1 MNKKV
6 GESKL
11 MRLAA
16 CLVTAASL
24 TANVASA
31 TELQFGPGNAS
42 IFLIEAGV
50 EAHVVGVYGLT
61 GAHFVQR
68 GDGFRAFTD
77 SRVVDCEK
85 GSGAT
90 AYDHSWCSY
99 YSEIDILAW
108 QGWLQYTPYADEDA
122 YAHAMHLYYDE
133 GDTSFKDFYTC
144 AYEAGETISWDP
156 IPIDES
162 FVDAVEARF
171 SGTYRLL
178 YLEVGFLNYNWY
190 GSVGDIYHAV
200 VCCGYAIDTTKPLT
214 DPTRLKGLFI
224 IDPDNDRETNGGRA
238 AAPNTITY
246 CPVRRVNNQY
256 EIQGIFGATGYLD
269 WADYSTPPPSSSCGP
284 DPTSWSATVSFNA
297 NGGVGSM
304 ADQAYTLCTELT
316 LTPNAFKRFGYAFA
330 GWATS
335 PDGPVVYGDGA
346 NVYHGC
352 SPMTLYAVWSEVF
365 AGKVDTS
372 FTKAQTVVGALYTG
386 NGLAGTT
393 QVKFGKISNKRTV
406 KISATASILMN
417 GRAKK
422 VMATAATVDVDNLQ
436 AVLSFK
442 APIGD
447 MTLTMGADGTFK
459 LMNATYFMGAA
470 TVGGAVGG
478 QKTFSLGGFNLVVPG
493 TLLEDLLPYAETFSV
508 AGTRWQFAKAASVK
522 LVKNRATNT
531 SDLVV
536 DNSSGKTNLSGLK
549 LTYVPRTG
557 LFRGAFKAY
566 GLSETNG
573 KKKVTKYT
581 VSVIGF
587 IVNGTGSGEASCR
600 RPAGGPWSVTVK

>member
-1 MNKKV
+1 MNEKV
-6 GESKL
+6 GDSKL

-31 TELQFGPGNAS
+31 TELQFGPGNGS
-42 IFLIEAGV
+42 SFWIEAGV
-50 EAHVVGVYGLT
+50 EAHVVGVYGLSWS
-61 GAHFVQR
+61 HFVPR
-68 GDGFRAFTD
+68 GDGFRVFTD

-85 GSGAT
+85 GSGAS
-90 AYDHSWCSY
+90 AYDHYRCED
-99 YSEIDILAW
+99 YSDFDILAW
-108 QGWLQYTPYADEDA
+108 QGWLQYTPYADVDA
-122 YAHAMHLYYDE
+122 YAYAYHLRWDE
-133 GDTSFKDFYTC
+133 FDMSFKSFKTC
-144 AYEAGETISWDP
+144 ANAVGKDYSWEWVGDP
-156 IPIDES
+156 YCDD
-162 FVDAVEARF
+162 FAVYLTDALSLTDRLVELYVYF
-171 SGTYRLL
+171 S
-178 YLEVGFLNYNWY
+178 NYDWY
-190 GSVGDIYHAV
+190 GTPFWGDHCV
-200 VCCGYAIDTTKPLT
+200 VCCGYALDTTKPLT
-214 DPTRLKGLFI
+214 DPTCLKGLFI

-246 CPVRRVNNQY
+246 CPTAWDEDNGMFA
-256 EIQGIFGATGYLD
+256 IQGIWGATGYID
-269 WADYSTPPPSSSCGP
+269 DAYAPTPPDDVTPRW
-284 DPTSWSATVSFNA
+284 TIEVAFNA
-297 NGGVGSM
+297 NGGSGSM
-304 ADQAYTLCTELT
+304 AAQSFTQNSAQNLTE
-316 LTPNAFKRFGYAFA
+316 NAFKRFGYAFA

-335 PDGPVVYGDGA
+335 PDGPVVYQDEQS
-346 NVYHGC
+346 VTF
-352 SPMTLYAVWSEVF
+352 SSSVTLYAVWSEVF

-372 FTKAQTVVGALYTG
+372 FAKAQTVVGALYTV

-406 KISATASILMN
+406 KISATASILMA

-422 VMATAATVDVDNLQ
+422 VMAKAATVDVDNLQ
-436 AVLSFK
+436 AAVLSFK

-470 TVGGAVGG
+470 TVGGALGG
-478 QKTFSLGGFNLVVPG
+478 QKTFSLRGFDLAVPG
-493 TLLEDLLPYAETFSV
+493 TLLEELLPYAETISV

-522 LVKNRATNT
+522 LVKNRTTNT

-536 DNSSGKTNLSGLK
+536 DSSAGKTNLSGLR
-549 LTYVPRTG
+549 LTYTAKTG
-557 LFRGAFKAY
+557 QFKGAFKAY

-581 VSVIGF
+581 VNVIGF
-587 IVNGTGSGEASCR
+587 VVNGRGSGEASCR

>member
-6 GESKL
+6 GDSKL

-31 TELQFGPGNAS
+31 TELQFGPGNGS
-42 IFLIEAGV
+42 RFPIEEGV
-50 EAHVVGVYGLT
+50 EAHVVGVYGLD
-61 GAHFVQR
+61 GSHFVQR
-68 GDGFRAFTD
+68 SDGFRAFTD

-85 GSGAT
+85 GSGAA
-90 AYDHSWCSY
+90 AYDHSRCWL
-99 YSEIDILAW
+99 YSDIDMLTW

-122 YAHAMHLYYDE
+122 YAYAYHLYCEE
-133 GDTSFKDFYTC
+133 GDTTFKSFD
-144 AYEAGETISWDP
+144 AAASEAGKVINWDVVTIDA
-156 IPIDES
+156 S
-162 FVDAVEARF
+162 FANSLTEAFSKNDRF
-171 SGTYRLL
+171 
-178 YLEVGFLNYNWY
+178 LELWLDFLNYNWY
-190 GSVGDIYHAV
+190 GSVGDINHAV
-200 VCCGYAIDTTKPLT
+200 VCCGYAVDTTKPLT
-214 DPTRLKGLFI
+214 DPTCLKGLFI

-238 AAPNTITY
+238 AAPDTITY
-246 CPVRRVNNQY
+246 CPVERGSNQY
-256 EIQGIFGATGYLD
+256 LIQGVFGATGHLYD
-269 WADYSTPPPSSSCGP
+269 GDTADYTDPPEEVTPR
-284 DPTSWSATVSFNA
+284 WSIAVAFNA
-297 NGGVGSM
+297 NGGSGSM
-304 ADQAYTLCTELT
+304 AAQVFAPGTAQNLTE
-316 LTPNAFKRFGYAFA
+316 NAFKRFGYAFA

-335 PDGPVVYGDGA
+335 PNGPVVYRDEQS
-346 NVYHGC
+346 VTF
-352 SPMTLYAVWSEVF
+352 SSSVTLYAVWSEVF

-372 FTKAQTVVGALYTG
+372 FAKAQTVVGALYTG

-393 QVKFGKISNKRTV
+393 QVKFGKITNKRTV

-422 VMATAATVDVDNLQ
+422 VMAKAATVDVDNPQ

-447 MTLTMGADGTFK
+447 MTLTRGADGTFK

-470 TVGGAVGG
+470 TVGGALGG
-478 QKTFSLGGFNLVVPG
+478 QKTFSLKGFNLAVPG
-493 TLLEDLLPYAETFSV
+493 TLLEELLPYAETFSV

-536 DNSSGKTNLSGLK
+536 DSSAGKTNLSGLR
-549 LTYVPRTG
+549 LTYTVKTG
-557 LFRGAFKAY
+557 QFKGAFKAY

-581 VSVIGF
+581 VNVIGF
-587 IVNGTGSGEASCR
+587 VVNGRGSGEASCR